1 MINNRFVALAA
12 VSLAAVVAAT
22 SGAHAGA
29 FAVREQSATAQG
41 MSFAGAASGSGG
53 ISSMF
58 WNPATVTMKPGW
70 NSEFHASF
78 IIPESTIDPAPGTSP
93 FLAFPPGSGN
103 FIGSGDIGKEALVPA
118 SYTSYQLSD
127 NVWLGL
133 STSAPFG
140 LVTKPEPVWSGQI
153 YARTSKVFSLNLNPI
168 VGVKLTDWLS
178 VAAGP
183 AIQYF
188 DVRLRSAS
196 SFLATAPTTTL
207 EGDDVGVG
215 ATAGALLTLPTNT
228 QIGVGFRS
236 AIRHELWG
244 EIESQSPR
252 REVPIEAKLT
262 LPETV
267 TVGLSQAFTPYF
279 RVHAGF
285 EWTNWSRLSSP
296 DVIGPVGLITELV
309 LNYKDGYFYSGGAE
323 YDLSRPLDDPR
334 RRRLRGLAD
343 HRREPHAAP
352 ARQRSRLGLARRH
365 LQVER
370 QALLRRRLHAYL
382 RAQLE
387 DQHRGRPRRPRAR
400 GDPGRRRGG
409 AAAVRRRRRV
419 EGRHHLGGPQ
429 IPLGH
434 PGGAGR
440 AGGADRAQ
448 ILREQPAPTPRDGLL
463 QRGHARL
470 ERTIRDRCRL
480 AMTRAGLAGSLSNRA
495 VGAWAEGS
503 ARAGPFVFIS
513 LSILPSR

>member
-1 MINNRFVALAA
+1 MKHEHDMERWGSPTMINNRFVALAA

-53 ISSMF
+53 VSSMF

-78 IIPESTIDPAPGTSP
+78 IIPESTINPAPGTSP

-103 FIGSGDIGKEALVPA
+103 FIGSGDLGKEALVPA

-183 AIQYF
+183 AIQYL

-262 LPETV
+262 LPEIV

-323 YDLSRPLDDPR
+323 YDLSDRWTIRAGVAYEDSPITTENRTPR
-334 RRRLRGLAD
+334 LPDNDRVWASLGATYKWNERLSFDLAYT
-343 HRREPHAAP
+343 HIF
-352 ARQRSRLGLARRH
+352 
-365 LQVER
+365 
-370 QALLRRRLHAYL
+370 
-382 RAQLE
+382 
-387 DQHRGRPRRPRAR
+387 
-400 GDPGRRRGG
+400 
-409 AAAVRRRRRV
+409 VRDSKINIG
-419 EGRHHLGGPQ
+419 EGRHDLVRAA
-429 IPLGH
+429 IPG
-434 PGGAGR
+434 
-440 AGGADRAQ
+440 
-448 ILREQPAPTPRDGLL
+448 
-463 QRGHARL
+463 
-470 ERTIRDRCRL
+470 
-480 AMTRAGLAGSLSNRA
+480 
-495 VGAWAEGS
+495 VGAAVPL
-503 ARAGPFVFIS
+503 PFVADAESKVDIIS
-513 LSILPSR
+513 AALKYRWDTPVAPAVPVAPIVRKY